1 MQIYISQYLTA
12 LGPSIKDIQ
21 LFGPFFAYPLTN
33 IQVSPYT
40 QGFITKYPIFIN
52 LDTYPKIS
60 YPLWI
65 SPWGIYKKFFPRCL
79 FFQNST
85 LPHGRTKGE
94 IYAQAPPKGCFQ
106 KKKRVTVAPKISAER
121 AAANAPIIINRDSQ
135 LFKNYQ
141 QQRLP
146 RQRTNG
152 CGNL

>member
-1 MQIYISQYLTA
+1 MGYGDVKDNSKKLDIVYGRPQGSKA
-12 LGPSIKDIQ
+12 LRGVF
-21 LFGPFFAYPLTN
+21 L
-33 IQVSPYT
+33 
-40 QGFITKYPIFIN
+40 
-52 LDTYPKIS
+52 
-60 YPLWI
+60 
-65 SPWGIYKKFFPRCL
+65 
-79 FFQNST
+79 QNST

-146 RQRTNG
+146 R
-152 CGNL
+152 